1 MNLLDRISYDT
12 GGYTVQEILS
22 SFCNKILEIID
33 LVNKNEE
40 VCDEAHTIIENIR
53 NEVVPELVND
63 MIKEMQDSGYF
74 DSLVNVTLIEQ
85 LRTELT
91 TLLNQT
97 ITDLTTRLDN
107 FDSQL
112 DNMEKQRI
120 QVINIKEVLGTGDI
134 STKFNELLTKLN
146 ENNST
151 TIYFPSGEYILK
163 DTTLISNLTIIGDG
177 ITSILKCKNNKPI
190 LSILSCD
197 NVIVENVKLDGERSE
212 KVYYEKGDNIRVE
225 NSTNIKIK
233 NCHSAN
239 AVAEGIGFFENSSYC
254 YAIDNKCIGCGHSG
268 IATGIYANHI
278 TIDGNEVNNCGGNFI
293 SINGDYS
300 ICKNNFCYGIGGL
313 TNEWAYGI
321 TLGQPTTYKANNCII
336 EGNIIDS
343 MYGGG
348 ISVLEDCNDNKI
360 LNNIITSCKR
370 GYGIQIYGSFNLV
383 SGNSINTVNGSD
395 NENSGKGIVIKSLY
409 NTIKGNK
416 IENCQKDGIACIEG
430 EYITVSDNIIIGN
443 TRFGIALNNIKML
456 RVNNNTVKNNGYG
469 IRIQSLCTNVVVN
482 DNYSVSNTN
491 NNFDIQPKCYA
502 NNNSNSIDLNCG
514 TLTLT
519 GTTKVNFTH
528 NLGRN
533 NYMVILTPL
542 SELKGKLVLEKYNNE
557 FHLKSTDATDVSKVD
572 FKIID

>member
-1 MNLLDRISYDT
+1 MNLLDSIAYDT

-53 NEVVPELVND
+53 NEVVPELVD
-63 MIKEMQDSGYF
+63 DIMKEMQDSGYF

-91 TLLNQT
+91 TLLNNA
-97 ITDLTTRLDN
+97 ITDYTNRLDN

-112 DNMEKQRI
+112 DSIEKERI
-120 QVINIKEVLGTGDI
+120 LVINIKEVLGTGDI
-134 STKFNELLTKLN
+134 STKFNELLTKMN
-146 ENNST
+146 EFNST
-151 TIYFPSGEYILK
+151 TIYFPSGEYILQ
-163 DTTLISNLTIIGDG
+163 DTRLISNLTIKGDG
-177 ITSILKCKNNKPI
+177 ITSILKCKNNEPI

-233 NCHSAN
+233 NCYSID

-254 YAIDNKCIGCGHSG
+254 YAIENKCVGCGHSG
-268 IATGIYANHI
+268 IATGSNANHI
-278 TIDGNEVNNCGGNFI
+278 TINGNEVNKCGGNFI

-300 ICKNNFCYGIGGL
+300 ICKNNFCSSVGGF
-313 TNEWAYGI
+313 TNGWAYGI
-321 TLGQPTTYKANNCII
+321 TLGQPSLYKANNCIV
-336 EGNIIDS
+336 EGNIIDG
-343 MYGGG
+343 MNGGG

-360 LNNIITSCKR
+360 LNNIITSCKG
-370 GYGIQIYGSFNLV
+370 GYGLQIYGSYNLV
-383 SGNSINTVNGSD
+383 SGNSINTVKGTD
-395 NENSGKGIVIKSLY
+395 DENTGKGIVFKSMY

-416 IENCQKDGIACIEG
+416 IENCQKDAIISSGG
-430 EYITVSDNIIIGN
+430 ENITISDNIIIGN
-443 TRFGIALNNIKML
+443 TRFGITLDNIKTL

-469 IRIQSLCTNVVVN
+469 IRIQTLCTNVVVN
-482 DNYSVSNTN
+482 DNYSASNTN
-491 NNFDIQPKCYA
+491 NNLNIQPKSYA
-502 NNNSNSIDLNCG
+502 NNNSNGIDLNCG

>member
-1 MNLLDRISYDT
+1 MNLLDRIAYDT

-22 SFCNKILEIID
+22 SFCKKILEIID

-40 VCDEAHTIIENIR
+40 VCDEAHTLIENIR
-53 NEVVPELVND
+53 NEVVPDLVDDIMKEL
-63 MIKEMQDSGYF
+63 QDNGYF
-74 DSLVNVTLIEQ
+74 DNLVNVTLIEN
-85 LRTELT
+85 LRTEIT
-91 TLLNQT
+91 TLLNNT
-97 ITDLTTRLDN
+97 ITELTTRLDN

-112 DNMEKQRI
+112 VNMEKQRI

-146 ENNST
+146 DFNST
-151 TIYFPSGEYILK
+151 TIYFPSGEYILQ

-177 ITSILKCKNNKPI
+177 ITSVLKCKNNKPI
-190 LSILSCD
+190 LSILSCE

-212 KVYYEKGDNIRVE
+212 KLYYEKGDNIRVE

-233 NCHSAN
+233 NCYSIN

-254 YAIDNKCIGCGHSG
+254 YAINNKCMGCGHSG
-268 IATGIYANHI
+268 IATGSNANHI
-278 TIDGNEVNNCGGNFI
+278 TINGNEVNNCGGNFI

-300 ICKNNFCYGIGGL
+300 ICKNNFCNSIGGL
-313 TNEWAYGI
+313 TNEWSYGI

-336 EGNIIDS
+336 DGNIIDG

-348 ISVLEDCNDNKI
+348 ISVLEECNDNKI

-370 GYGIQIYGSFNLV
+370 GYGIQIDGGYNLV
-383 SGNSINTVNGSD
+383 SWNSINTVNGSD

-416 IENCQKDGIACIEG
+416 IENCQKDAIASSGG
-430 EYITVSDNIIIGN
+430 ENITISDNIIIGN
-443 TRFGIALNNIKML
+443 TRYGITLNNIKTL
-456 RVNNNTVKNNGYG
+456 RVNNNTVTNNGYG

-482 DNYSVSNTN
+482 GNYLSSNTN
-491 NNFDIQPKCYA
+491 NNLYIEPKCYV
-502 NNNSNSIDLNCG
+502 NDNSNGTELNCG
-514 TLTLT
+514 TLKLT
-519 GTTKVNFTH
+519 GSTKVNFVH

-557 FHLKSTDATDVSKVD
+557 FRLKSTDSTDEAQVD

>member
-1 MNLLDRISYDT
+1 MNLLNRIAYDS

-22 SFCNKILEIID
+22 SFCKKILEIIE

-40 VCDEAHTIIENIR
+40 VCEEAHTLIENIR
-53 NEVVPELVND
+53 NEVVPDLVDDIMKEL
-63 MIKEMQDSGYF
+63 QDNGYF
-74 DSLVNVTLIEQ
+74 DSLVNVTLFEQ
-85 LRTELT
+85 LRTEIT
-91 TLLNQT
+91 TLLNNA
-97 ITDLTTRLDN
+97 ITDYTTRLDN

-112 DNMEKQRI
+112 VNMEKQRI

-146 ENNST
+146 DFNST
-151 TIYFPSGEYILK
+151 TIYFPSGEYILQ
-163 DTTLISNLTIIGDG
+163 DTTLISNLTIKGDG
-177 ITSILKCKNNKPI
+177 ITSVLKCKNNKPI
-190 LSILSCD
+190 LSILSCE

-212 KVYYEKGDNIRVE
+212 KLYYEKGDNIRVE

-233 NCHSAN
+233 NCYSIN
-239 AVAEGIGFFENSSYC
+239 ALAEGIGFFENSSYC
-254 YAIDNKCIGCGHSG
+254 YAINNKCIGCGHSG
-268 IATGIYANHI
+268 IATGSNANHI
-278 TIDGNEVNNCGGNFI
+278 TINGNEVNNCGGNFI

-313 TNEWAYGI
+313 TSEWAYGI
-321 TLGQPTTYKANNCII
+321 TLGQPSTYKANNCIVD
-336 EGNIIDS
+336 GNIIDG

-348 ISVLEDCNDNKI
+348 ISVLDDCNNNKI

-370 GYGIQIYGSFNLV
+370 GYGIQIDGAYNLV

-395 NENSGKGIVIKSLY
+395 NENSGKGIVFKSLY

-416 IENCQKDGIACIEG
+416 IENCQKDAIVSSGG
-430 EYITVSDNIIIGN
+430 ENITVSDNIIIGN
-443 TRFGIALNNIKML
+443 TRFGISLNTIKSL

-482 DNYSVSNTN
+482 GNYSTSNTN
-491 NNFDIQPKCYA
+491 NNFYIEPKCYV
-502 NNNSNSIDLNCG
+502 NNNSNGIDINCG

-519 GTTKVNFTH
+519 GTTKVKFVH

-542 SELKGKLVLEKYNNE
+542 LELKGKLILEKYNNE
-557 FHLKSTDATDVSKVD
+557 FHLKSTDTTDVSNVD